1 MDDEAKKVI
10 KVPVRDKRRLAQE
23 GDKVAD
29 ETPGVTSREDGANAF
44 PYSAS
49 SVATSPAESSSVEQQ
64 PVPAPGEAPGDDEQQ
79 GPGLSVD
86 ELQRLKADLDNTRKR
101 MVREQSRAI
110 EYATKDVMKKLI
122 PVIDH
127 FRLAIEHGEGGE
139 GIELA
144 MKELMDVLSSEGLE
158 EIGVSEGTP
167 FDPTLH
173 HALATHP
180 DPSVESDVVAQVH
193 RGGFRF
199 KEHILRAPEVLVAQ
213 PVEVEGTE

>member
-1 MDDEAKKVI
+1 MEDETKKVI
-10 KVPVRDKRRLAQE
+10 KVPVRDKRRLAHE

-29 ETPGVTSREDGANAF
+29 ETPGVTSREDGGQ
-44 PYSAS
+44 
-49 SVATSPAESSSVEQQ
+49 VLMDESSSVEQQ
-64 PVPAPGEAPGDDEQQ
+64 PVPAPGEAPGDEQQ
-79 GPGLSVD
+79 DPGLSVD

-101 MVREQSRAI
+101 MIREQSRAI

-144 MKELMDVLSSEGLE
+144 MKELMDVLNSEGLE
-158 EIGVSEGTP
+158 EIDVSEGTP

>member
-29 ETPGVTSREDGANAF
+29 ETPGVTSREDGGQ
-44 PYSAS
+44 
-49 SVATSPAESSSVEQQ
+49 VLMDESSSVEQQ

-79 GPGLSVD
+79 DSGLSVD

-101 MVREQSRAI
+101 MIREQSRAI

-144 MKELMDVLSSEGLE
+144 MKELMDVLGSEGLE
-158 EIGVSEGTP
+158 EIDVAEGTA